1 MSTKLKSLADHS
13 DLLDDYIDNVIGAL
27 EQLRSYVNGQDS
39 QEAQEPEEKPAKK
52 ARAAKP
58 KPEPEVVEDE
68 DFEED
73 EEDDEEDD
81 EADDEFDDETEASID
96 VVRVLAGRMI
106 MDGVVKR
113 LDVVRMVKKLGGS
126 KMNDLDQDAL
136 QSLYN
141 QLRKKQG

>member
-1 MSTKLKSLADHS
+1 MSTNLK
-13 DLLDDYIDNVIGAL
+13 DLENHVDNVIGAL
-27 EQLRSYVNGQDS
+27 EQFRSYLKKEIGSDETKD
-39 QEAQEPEEKPAKK
+39 EAVEEKTKAKK
-52 ARAAKP
+52 ARATKP

-68 DFEED
+68 SD
-73 EEDDEEDD
+73 EEDDKSDEEDD
-81 EADDEFDDETEASID
+81 KSDEPDDEPDDESEISID
-96 VVRVLAGRMI
+96 VVRELAGQMI
-106 MDGVVKR
+106 KDGVVKR

>member
-1 MSTKLKSLADHS
+1 MSTNLK
-13 DLLDDYIDNVIGAL
+13 DLENHVDNVIGAL
-27 EQLRSYVNGQDS
+27 EQFRSYLKKEIGSDETKD
-39 QEAQEPEEKPAKK
+39 EAVEEKTKAKK
-52 ARAAKP
+52 ARATKP

-68 DFEED
+68 SD
-73 EEDDEEDD
+73 EEDDKSDEPDD
-81 EADDEFDDETEASID
+81 EPDDESEISID
-96 VVRVLAGRMI
+96 VVRELAGQMI
-106 MDGVVKR
+106 KDGVVKR

>member
-1 MSTKLKSLADHS
+1 MSTKLKSLADH
-13 DLLDDYIDNVIGAL
+13 IDNVIGAL
-27 EQLRSYVNGQDS
+27 EQLRSYVNDQDS

-81 EADDEFDDETEASID
+81 ESDDETEASID
-96 VVRVLAGRMI
+96 VVRELAGQMI
-106 MDGVVKR
+106 KDGVVKR